1 MITPIT
7 KRDEDDLSSYISEY
21 KKNKNKNREESK
33 QQQEQPSLP
42 TTPAIFNLDSRMS
55 TMNNNEKR
63 GKKKEVIESWS
74 FRSNNAVDD

>member
-33 QQQEQPSLP
+33 QQQE
-42 TTPAIFNLDSRMS
+42 
-55 TMNNNEKR
+55 
-63 GKKKEVIESWS
+63 
-74 FRSNNAVDD
+74 